1 MGNAQSLASSPTFFT
16 INNFETLAIK
26 EYFYGITLALQAN

>member
-1 MGNAQSLASSPTFFT
+1 MGNTQSLTSSPAFFT

-26 EYFYGITLALQAN
+26 EHYYGITLALQAN